1 MRLDRRQL
9 RRLIESVINEG
20 FNPKDYSIGKY
31 EVQSGDTL
39 SGIAQKEC
47 PAGCTSTHLKDL
59 NKNKIKDADKLSVG
73 QTINIYI
80 PKEKEGTDSPPT
92 PPMKK

>member
-20 FNPKDYSIGKY
+20 FNPDDHSIGNYK
-31 EVQSGDTL
+31 VKSGDTL

-47 PAGCTSTHLKDL
+47 PAGCTSTHLKKL
-59 NKNKIKDADKLSVG
+59 NNIKDADKLSID
-73 QTINIYI
+73 QNIKIYI

>member
-1 MRLDRRQL
+1 MRLNRRQL

-20 FNPKDYSIGKY
+20 FDPNDYSIGNYK
-31 EVQSGDTL
+31 VKSGETL

-47 PAGCTSTHLKDL
+47 PAGCTSQHLKVL
-59 NKNKIKDADKLSVG
+59 NKMKDADQLAANK
-73 QTINIYI
+73 TIQIYI

>member
-1 MRLDRRQL
+1 MKLNRRQL
-9 RRLIESVINEG
+9 RTLIESVINEG
-20 FNPKDYSIGKY
+20 FDTKDYSIGDYK
-31 EVQSGDTL
+31 VKSGDTL

-47 PAGCTSTHLKDL
+47 PAGCTSTHLKNL
-59 NKNKIKDADKLSVG
+59 NNMKDADEIKAGL
-73 QTINIYI
+73 TIKIYI